1 MTRQKKEIIHTPK
14 GTHDILPDLV
24 PYFDKVAKEAR
35 RVAEFYGFQTIRTP
49 HIEHS
54 ELFSRPLGESSDVVE
69 KQMYAF
75 RTRGGDAL
83 VLRPEGTAPI
93 VRAYLEHGMQSW
105 PQPVKLFYE
114 GSFFRYENPQAV
126 RKREFW
132 QAGVEILGEADAVN
146 DALIVRVLVAALE
159 ALHIKNISVHINS
172 IGDKVCRPVHKKELL
187 SYYRR
192 RQDSLCKDCK
202 NRLRDNPLRLLD
214 CKNPSCQ
221 VLKKEA
227 PEMLDHLCDACK
239 RHFQEVL
246 EFLDDGSISYFL
258 SPHLVR
264 GFDYYTRTVF
274 EIFVNP
280 SVSGE
285 TKTSVSDKTEALA
298 VTAEAPAVTAEP
310 REEKEKFLD
319 ASTEAVMSAVAI
331 AGGGRYDDL
340 ADILASKQVPAVGGT
355 LGIDRIVN
363 EMRRLD
369 LKVRSDIKP
378 KVFLIQLG
386 ALARRKLFVFSEE
399 FRKSGIP
406 FSHSLS
412 RESFKS
418 QLKIAS
424 RLDIPYVLIV
434 GQKEALDETAILRD
448 TYTGSQETIP
458 FRKLISTMKMRLK

>member
-1 MTRQKKEIIHTPK
+1 MNRQKKEIISTPK

-49 HIEHS
+49 HIEHA
-54 ELFSRPLGESSDVVE
+54 ELFSRPLGETSDVVE

-75 RTRGGDAL
+75 RTRGGDSL

-114 GSFFRYENPQAV
+114 GAFFRHENPQAG

-132 QAGVEILGEADAVN
+132 QTGIEILGEADAVN
-146 DALIVRVLVAALE
+146 DALIIRVLTASLE
-159 ALHIKNISVHINS
+159 TLHIKNFSLHLNS
-172 IGDKVCRPVHKKELL
+172 IGDKACRPVHRKELL

-202 NRLRDNPLRLLD
+202 RRFRDNPLRLLD

-227 PEMLDHLCDACK
+227 PEMLDHLCDVCK
-239 RHFQEVL
+239 RHFGEVL
-246 EFLDDGSISYFL
+246 EFLDEGSIPYSL

-274 EIFVNP
+274 EIFVEEKP
-280 SVSGE
+280 VPVSPE
-285 TKTSVSDKTEALA
+285 TEAHQ
-298 VTAEAPAVTAEP
+298 E
-310 REEKEKFLD
+310 RKEE
-319 ASTEAVMSAVAI
+319 SSAIVPQTSPIAI
-331 AGGGRYDDL
+331 ASGGRYDDL
-340 ADILASKQVPAVGGT
+340 ANILASKKIPGVGGA
-355 LGIDRIVN
+355 LGVDRIVN

-369 LKVRSDIKP
+369 LRVRSDVKP
-378 KVFLIQLG
+378 KVFLVQLG
-386 ALARRKLFVFSEE
+386 ALAKRKLFAFSEE
-399 FRKSGIP
+399 LRKSGIP

-412 RESFKS
+412 RESFKG

-424 RLDIPYVLIV
+424 HLDIPYILIV

-458 FRKLISTMKMRLK
+458 FKKLIGTMKMRLK